1 MVLAECRANS
11 QIHRFNIVPENDSIK
26 DIRDSF
32 LLVMDSGRR
41 VRPID
46 QAFVPVSLIT

>member
-1 MVLAECRANS
+1 VVLAECRANS
-11 QIHRFNIVPENDSIK
+11 QIHRLNKVPDNDNIK

-41 VRPID
+41 VWPID